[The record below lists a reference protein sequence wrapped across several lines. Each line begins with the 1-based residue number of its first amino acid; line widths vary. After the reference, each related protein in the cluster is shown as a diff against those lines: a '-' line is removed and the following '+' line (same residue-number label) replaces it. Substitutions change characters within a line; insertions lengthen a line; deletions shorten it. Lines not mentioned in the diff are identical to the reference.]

1 MFLNQLKDF
10 LIKNKVKKRLSNV
23 TPDFNSNPIKT
34 VGIIFDETHF
44 EKKVAILNELQKKGI
59 PLEKI
64 SVLIFNTI
72 AKKNQAFE
80 HPTFSPNDFTLAAN
94 FKNPDVNEFISK
106 KFDLLINYY
115 DIEKAALLQVSNL
128 SKASFKVGFSAV
140 DKRINHFMI
149 NTTTDN
155 YKVFIDELFKYL
167 KILNKI

>member
-1 MFLNQLKDF
+1 MFLNQIKDF
-10 LIKNKVKKRLSNV
+10 IVKNKVKKRLSNAI
-23 TPDFNSNPIKT
+23 PNFNPNPIKT

-44 EKKVAILNELQKKGI
+44 EKKVALINELIKKGI
-59 PLEKI
+59 ALEKI
-64 SVLIFNTI
+64 SVLIFNTVI
-72 AKKNQAFE
+72 KKNQPFE
-80 HPTFSPNDFTLAAN
+80 HPTFSSNDFTMSAN
-94 FKNPDVNEFISK
+94 FKNPDVNEFILK

-128 SKASFKVGFSAV
+128 SKANFKVGFSSI

-155 YKVFIDELFKYL
+155 YKIFIEELFKYL

>member
-1 MFLNQLKDF
+1 M
-10 LIKNKVKKRLSNV
+10 
-23 TPDFNSNPIKT
+23 
-34 VGIIFDETHF
+34 
-44 EKKVAILNELQKKGI
+44 
-59 PLEKI
+59 
-64 SVLIFNTI
+64 
-72 AKKNQAFE
+72 
-80 HPTFSPNDFTLAAN
+80 AAN
-94 FKNPDVNEFISK
+94 FNNPDVNEFISK

-115 DIEKAALLQVSNL
+115 DIEKAPLLQVSNL